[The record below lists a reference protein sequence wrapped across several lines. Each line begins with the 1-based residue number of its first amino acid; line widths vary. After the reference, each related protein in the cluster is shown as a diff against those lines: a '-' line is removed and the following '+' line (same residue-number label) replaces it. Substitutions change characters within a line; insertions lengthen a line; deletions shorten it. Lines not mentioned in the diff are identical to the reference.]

1 MHSDDD
7 TPLAVKP
14 STPRGAQNGHV
25 AKNGNGRVTS
35 DSPMSEDDDMPL
47 SQTTRTKSEPMTP
60 DARLLKRKKAA
71 ASGSSSEDDTPLAS
85 SPMKAKAKSAAV
97 PMPGAV
103 ESTTTKAYAMIE
115 RRRKSNKPMIDSP
128 SEDDDAPLAKPKRTA
143 NGKAKPKANARPPKK
158 KVKQEESEPD
168 VESEDETPGPARKA
182 PPRMKR
188 KMKEES
194 DADDE
199 SLSDDDKP
207 LTKKRAT
214 KAPAGK
220 KTKAKVEASDDV
232 KPKKRGAKKEP
243 TEDSK
248 AAAKKKKEEEEEEA
262 IYKWWEQQN
271 ADRDGSVKWTTLHH
285 NGVYFPPP
293 YEPLPKHV
301 KMKYN
306 GESVDLPPESEEVAG
321 FYAALL
327 ESPHAQDATFNKNF
341 FDDFLKILK
350 KYPPRNGIKITK
362 FELCDFRPMYEY
374 FESEKE
380 KKKQMTAAEKKA
392 AKAAKDALEAPYT
405 HCILDGRKEKVGNF
419 RVEPPGLF
427 RGRGDHPKKGALKFR
442 VRPEDITINISKD
455 APVPVPNVPGKWKEV
470 VHDNTVT
477 WLANWVENVNGNYK
491 YVFLAAGSSL
501 KGQSD
506 MMKFEKARELKKYV
520 DKIRSDYTA
529 DLWNKQMMERQRATA
544 MYFIDKLALRAGN
557 EKGDDEADTVGCCS
571 LRCEHVTLLP
581 PNKLVFDFLGKD
593 SIRYYNEVQVDDQ
606 VYKNIRIFK
615 ENKEDDDE
623 LFDRVNTGALNK
635 HLASYMKGL
644 TAKVFRTYNASL
656 TFQELLDR
664 GTPEKGT
671 VQEKLNAYNHANRM
685 VAILCNHQRAVP
697 KTHEQSMA
705 KMKEKLRGL
714 KYERMKLRHALFA
727 IDPKFKKKKK
737 YSEPESDLD
746 DEGIAAHEE
755 AMKAKDI
762 EKAEKKFVKDNE
774 KLVEDGKKPQDE
786 SVLKEKIKEIEAEY
800 KRLKKERGT
809 EKHTLKRER
818 PTEKIEEAIDKLDEK
833 IKTFKL
839 QMEDREAGKE
849 VALGTSKIN
858 YLDPRI
864 TVSWCKAYD
873 VPVEKI
879 FSKTLLTKFPWAME
893 VDPEWKF

>member
-1 MHSDDD
+1 
-7 TPLAVKP
+7 
-14 STPRGAQNGHV
+14 
-25 AKNGNGRVTS
+25 
-35 DSPMSEDDDMPL
+35 
-47 SQTTRTKSEPMTP
+47 
-60 DARLLKRKKAA
+60 
-71 ASGSSSEDDTPLAS
+71 
-85 SPMKAKAKSAAV
+85 
-97 PMPGAV
+97 MPGAV
-103 ESTTTKAYAMIE
+103 ESTTTKAPVLNG
-115 RRRKSNKPMIDSP
+115 RRAKTVKSTIDSP
-128 SEDDDAPLAKPKRTA
+128 DLEDDDDDDAPLAKPKRAT
-143 NGKAKPKANARPPKK
+143 NGKAKAKANGRPPKK

-168 VESEDETPGPARKA
+168 IESEDETPGPARKA

-199 SLSDDDKP
+199 SFSDDDKP

-214 KAPAGK
+214 KAPASK
-220 KTKAKVEASDDV
+220 KTKAKAEASDDV
-232 KPKKRGAKKEP
+232 KPKKRGAKKE
-243 TEDSK
+243 EGDDSK
-248 AAAKKKKEEEEEEA
+248 AAAKKKKEEEEEA

-271 ADRDGSVKWTTLHH
+271 ADRDGSVKWTTLEH

-306 GESVDLPPESEEVAG
+306 GEPVDLPPESEEVAG
-321 FYAALL
+321 FYAAML
-327 ESPHAQDATFNKNF
+327 ETPHAEDATFRKNF

-350 KYPPRNGIKITK
+350 KYPPRNGVKITK
-362 FELCDFRPMYEY
+362 FELCDFRPMFEY

-380 KKKQMTAAEKKA
+380 KKKSMTAAEKKA

-442 VRPEDITINISKD
+442 VRPEDITINIGKD

-506 MMKFEKARELKKYV
+506 MMKFEKARELKKHV
-520 DKIRSDYTA
+520 DKIRSDYTT
-529 DLWNKQMMERQRATA
+529 DLRNKQMMERQRATA

-746 DEGIAAHEE
+746 DDGIAAHEE
-755 AMKAKDI
+755 TMKAKEI
-762 EKAEKKFVKDNE
+762 EKAEKKFQKDNE

-864 TVSWCKAYD
+864 TVAWCKAYD
-873 VPVEKI
+873 VPVEKL